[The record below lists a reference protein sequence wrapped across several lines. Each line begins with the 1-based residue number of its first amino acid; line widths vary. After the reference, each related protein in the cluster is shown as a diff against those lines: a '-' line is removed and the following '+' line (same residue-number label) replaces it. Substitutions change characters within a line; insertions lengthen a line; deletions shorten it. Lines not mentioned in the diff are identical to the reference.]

1 MGVQIGELHIG
12 HDVGVPNIIHTAKTI
27 KQKFLGVPRIS
38 LDKSI
43 IV

>member
-1 MGVQIGELHIG
+1 MGVHIGELHIG
-12 HDVGVPNIIHTAKTI
+12 HDVEVLNIIHAAKII
-27 KQKFLGVPRIS
+27 KQNFLGDPRIS

>member
-1 MGVQIGELHIG
+1 MGVQIGELYIG
-12 HDVGVPNIIHTAKTI
+12 HDVRVLNIIHATKTI
-27 KQKFLGVPRIS
+27 KKFFLGVPRIS